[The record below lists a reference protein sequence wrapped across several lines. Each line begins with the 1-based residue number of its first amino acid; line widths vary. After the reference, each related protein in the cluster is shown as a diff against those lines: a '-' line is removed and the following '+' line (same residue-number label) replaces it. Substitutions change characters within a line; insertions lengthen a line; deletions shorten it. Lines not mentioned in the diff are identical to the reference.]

1 MSPTG
6 RSSTGAESEDEERAR
21 MIEEWREKKA
31 DIARARA
38 EEDAQLAQAKEW
50 LAEKAKQ
57 REEEEK
63 KQRDEEE
70 KRAKEE
76 AERKER
82 QTQDRNT
89 LEMSNCIRI
98 SVAAEERRKHKQ
110 TMDEFESVNTK
121 NVREWKSPAVKM
133 GGERICERRIQK
145 DIKCVPHETR

>member
-1 MSPTG
+1 
-6 RSSTGAESEDEERAR
+6 

-38 EEDAQLAQAKEW
+38 EEDAQLAQAKEWLAEKAKEWLAEKAKEW

>member
-21 MIEEWREKKA
+21 MIEEWRGKKA
-31 DIARARA
+31 DIARAHA

-121 NVREWKSPAVKM
+121 NVREWKSPAVKI

>member
-21 MIEEWREKKA
+21 MIEEWRGKKA

>member
-21 MIEEWREKKA
+21 MIEEWRGKKA

-82 QTQDRNT
+82 QTQDKNT

>member
-21 MIEEWREKKA
+21 MIEEWRGKKA

-82 QTQDRNT
+82 QTQDKNT

-98 SVAAEERRKHKQ
+98 SVAAEERRKRKQ